1 MIKYKKRNIYLS
13 ASIMCANW
21 LNLKKDLDALNKLNI
36 DYLHLD
42 IIDGKFAYDFTM
54 GTSIIDNIIKN
65 SNISLDYHLMVNEP
79 SNIFN
84 TFNFKK

>member
-21 LNLKKDLDALNKLNI
+21 LNLHKDLSILNELNI

-42 IIDGKFAYDFTM
+42 IIEEIFSDLLWNHNKPDF
-54 GTSIIDNIIKN
+54 KN
-65 SNISLDYHLMVNEP
+65 SKINLDYHLMVNEP
-79 SNIFN
+79 SNVE
-84 TFNFKK
+84 TFKFKK